1 MLIYT
6 SEIIEMRS
14 IEVSPYGELARRSA
28 DAAGYLKLIANE
40 KRLLVLCHLADR
52 EEATVTELEEA
63 VRLGQSPLSQ
73 HLSLMRKEG
82 LVSCRRDGLTM
93 RYRIAD
99 PTTRKLLGALK
110 KLFCPPQTKESLRD
124 A

>member
-1 MLIYT
+1 
-6 SEIIEMRS
+6 MRS
-14 IEVSPYGELARRSA
+14 IAASTYGELARRSA

-40 KRLLVLCHLADR
+40 KRLLVLCYLADR
-52 EEATVTELEEA
+52 EEATVMELEE
-63 VRLGQSPLSQ
+63 VVGLSQSPLSQ
-73 HLSLMRKEG
+73 HLSRMRKEG

-99 PTTRKLLGALK
+99 PMTRKLLGALK
-110 KLFCPPQTKESLRD
+110 KLFCPPHPKESSRD